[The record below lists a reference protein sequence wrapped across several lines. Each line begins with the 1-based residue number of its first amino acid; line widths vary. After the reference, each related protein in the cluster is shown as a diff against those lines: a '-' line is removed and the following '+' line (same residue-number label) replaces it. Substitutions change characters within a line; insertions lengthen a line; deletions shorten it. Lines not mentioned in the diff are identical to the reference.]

1 MSRIPPPNPNPRAS
15 RCTFVSVLRVQV
27 TVEYGGSEE
36 QVIIVL
42 VLHCLTEPSALLVTD
57 AKGRIQFANTELGQI
72 VGYRP
77 QTLTEGMNLS
87 ALLPPPYAQLHTTFM
102 KVRREFR
109 V

>member
-1 MSRIPPPNPNPRAS
+1 
-15 RCTFVSVLRVQV
+15 V

-42 VLHCLTEPSALLVTD
+42 VLHCLMEPSALLVTD

-87 ALLPPPYAQLHTTFM
+87 ALLPPPYAQLHATFM
-102 KVRREFR
+102 KVRRELQGWGGLGPVGCYGGGDGRIRGSVFM
-109 V
+109 